1 MFTLDRIKAILR
13 INKEKLELKSKK
25 EILIQISNNTI
36 TSKIGLYQKDYIN
49 ILMLIIPILTILVG
63 LIVAYI
69 LCD

>member
-1 MFTLDRIKAILR
+1 VFTLDRIKAILR

>member
-63 LIVAYI
+63 LKVAYI